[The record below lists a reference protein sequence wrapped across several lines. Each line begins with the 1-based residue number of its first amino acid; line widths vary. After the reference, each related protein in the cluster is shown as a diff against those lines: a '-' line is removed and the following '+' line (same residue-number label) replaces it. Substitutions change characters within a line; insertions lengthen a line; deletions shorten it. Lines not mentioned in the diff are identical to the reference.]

1 LTFDI
6 SSILPLERMKW
17 LSHIVR
23 YCFIFLFVLF
33 KTNSGAQTSL
43 NRQYLSDDIENLLY
57 SNPDQA
63 LKIAQYVLSK
73 TNISGKQKA
82 RVNYLISKAY
92 TVKGDY
98 SSAMNFLIEEQNYE
112 EYLTETDR
120 VNIQI
125 DKIALLRELALDKQ
139 AKIILE
145 SLEKTLVHT
154 KDETTRMY
162 LKISLAIEKAKFLLK
177 EGKPSEGVA
186 LLKSQLFSVN
196 KLTGKTTAFQLN
208 YTITLGQLFL
218 EQKKYAEAKHHF
230 ESAIN
235 LVNKENE
242 NDVFLKIDALD
253 GLSRVYYFQQEYDKA
268 LLFNQEA
275 LAYAKRLDNPF
286 LQLRMTQQ
294 QKLMYFTTNDLV
306 NYKLTSKRFFQ
317 LSDSV
322 ADLEQDAINTAYNLI
337 SQKYANDYDR
347 DKSKYSRMIYV
358 VSGLFLIAII
368 ISIFFWQKAVERKKG
383 LKVIINYIEVT
394 KSNLLGSFAV
404 SDKKQEPRKNFIL
417 KETEE
422 QILIKLK
429 KFESSKRFLH
439 KDISLAM
446 LAGQLDSN
454 TKYLSE
460 IINTHYNVNFNTYIN
475 KLRVN
480 YIILK
485 LKTDPNFINY
495 KISYLAENCG
505 FASHSTFATV
515 FKSITGISPVKF
527 IELLN
532 QEKEE
537 NALVES

>member
-1 LTFDI
+1 
-6 SSILPLERMKW
+6 MKW

-33 KTNSGAQTSL
+33 KTNSSAQTSL

-73 TNISGKQKA
+73 TNTSGKQKA

-139 AKIILE
+139 AKTILE
-145 SLEKTLVHT
+145 TLEKTLVHT

-162 LKISLAIEKAKFLLK
+162 LEVSLAIEKAKFLLK
-177 EGKPSEGVA
+177 EGKAPEGIA
-186 LLKSQLFSVN
+186 LLKSQLSSVN
-196 KLTGKTTAFQLN
+196 KLTEKTTAFQLN
-208 YTITLGQLFL
+208 YTTTLGQFFL
-218 EQKKYAEAKHHF
+218 EQKKYAEAKQNF

-242 NDVFLKIDALD
+242 NDIFLKIDALD
-253 GLSRVYYFQQEYDKA
+253 GLARVYYFQQEYDKA

-317 LSDSV
+317 LFDSV
-322 ADLEQDAINTAYNLI
+322 NDLEQDAINTAYNLI
-337 SQKYANDYDR
+337 SEKYANDYNH
-347 DKSKYSRMIYV
+347 DKSRYLRVIYV
-358 VSGLFLIAII
+358 VSGLFLIAIVM
-368 ISIFFWQKAVERKKG
+368 SIFFWQKAIERKKG

-394 KSNLLGSFAV
+394 KSNLMGSFGV